1 MHHIRLYRHDKGHQF
16 GGRPIPHEP
25 LLNGVSSK
33 TIYRPDHGFVLA
45 RMLAL
50 PPRCAKGKSCGRG
63 AGSNPPTTAKGLRRL
78 NAARPTM
85 WYEVAVQRVH
95 RTARLDRAATLAVPQ
110 RRVCHSSQSLTVG
123 PYAALLLHP
132 HQITVTPLPQKS
144 LALPRSKVKKQ
155 AHPHTYGPRSICVTA
170 SPSTAG
176 NREPTVIEPRV
187 PLALGEFAPRRGPAS
202 PAHYSSGNRGTGL
215 SRETSNQRLWTRP
228 RGRGSVSS
236 TPAATHP
243 ARVLRPVP
251 RAFHPAPSP

>member
-1 MHHIRLYRHDKGHQF
+1 
-16 GGRPIPHEP
+16 
-25 LLNGVSSK
+25 
-33 TIYRPDHGFVLA
+33 
-45 RMLAL
+45 MLAL

-63 AGSNPPTTAKGLRRL
+63 AGSNPPTTAKGLRGL
-78 NAARPTM
+78 NAARPTISRR
-85 WYEVAVQRVH
+85 WCEVAVQRVH
-95 RTARLDRAATLAVPQ
+95 PTARLDRAATLAVPQ

-144 LALPRSKVKKQ
+144 LALPRSKVKKRRPQ
-155 AHPHTYGPRSICVTA
+155 AA
-170 SPSTAG
+170 
-176 NREPTVIEPRV
+176 RV
-187 PLALGEFAPRRGPAS
+187 PLALREFAPSSGKLL
-202 PAHYSSGNRGTGL
+202 AHYSSGNRGTGL